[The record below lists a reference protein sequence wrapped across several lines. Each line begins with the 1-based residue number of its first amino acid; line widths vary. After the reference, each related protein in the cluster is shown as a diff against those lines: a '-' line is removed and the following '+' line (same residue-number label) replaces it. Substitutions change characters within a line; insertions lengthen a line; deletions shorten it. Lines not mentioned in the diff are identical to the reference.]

1 MAIRAGDG
9 KRAGSTPATPPSGAP
24 PSVGPAAL
32 SGLEGRVAFVPGGY
46 GGIGAKVAWG
56 LALAGAR
63 VVVAGRSDA
72 KADALAA
79 ELRAAG
85 HEAAGVAM
93 DAHEVA
99 SIRAAVDGAAAPFGA
114 LDLLVNCV
122 GIQREER
129 LAEVSEAA
137 FDEVVDV
144 NLKAAMFLAQA
155 AARHQVAAV
164 AAGRA
169 PGRQVHLLSVRAQLG
184 LRDRGYSAYCA
195 TKGGLVLL
203 IRQHAVELSAHGI
216 TVNGVA
222 PTVVRGEMARH
233 WLDNPATREHIHA
246 RIPLGRVAEPEDVV
260 GPVLFFC
267 SPGAAFV
274 TGQVLYVDGGLT
286 ATQ

>member
-1 MAIRAGDG
+1 MSDPTT
-9 KRAGSTPATPPSGAP
+9 S
-24 PSVGPAAL
+24 GPADSASTQAQRL
-32 SGLEGRVAFVPGGY
+32 AGLTSLAGRVAFVPGGY
-46 GGIGAKVAWG
+46 GGIGAAVAWG

-63 VVVAGRSDA
+63 VAVAGRSIA
-72 KADALAA
+72 KAEALAA
-79 ELRAAG
+79 ELQQAG
-85 HEAAGVAM
+85 HDAFGVAM
-93 DAHEVA
+93 DAHSVA
-99 SIRAAVDGAAAPFGA
+99 SIQAAVDGVAGHFGA

-129 LAEVSEAA
+129 LADVSEDA
-137 FDEVVDV
+137 FDEVVQV

-155 AARHQVAAV
+155 AARHQVTAAQ
-164 AAGRA
+164 AGRGA
-169 PGRQVHLLSVRAQLG
+169 GRQVHLLSVRAQLG
-184 LRDRGYSAYCA
+184 MRDRGYSAYCA

-233 WLDNPATREHIHA
+233 WLDNPQTREHIHA

-260 GPVLFFC
+260 GAVLFFC
-267 SPGAAFV
+267 SPGASFV